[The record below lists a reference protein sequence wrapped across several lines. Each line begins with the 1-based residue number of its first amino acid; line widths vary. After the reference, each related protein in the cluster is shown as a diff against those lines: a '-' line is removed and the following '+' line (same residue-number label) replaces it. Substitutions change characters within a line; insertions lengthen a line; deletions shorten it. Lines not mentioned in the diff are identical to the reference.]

1 MATTN
6 DYLKGTKSVLPIL
19 TGLFPFGLIYGVSA
33 VTSGIPKVQAIA
45 MSFVVF
51 AGAAQISIVNSFAS
65 GISII
70 SAVAIAVL
78 INLRM
83 AMYGASIAD
92 SIRSDSLLTRAV
104 SSFLLTDQAYAV
116 SIVEKEKS
124 RNTNILK
131 FYMGAAFSIW
141 LTWQAA
147 TITGVIAGKTLPS
160 WLSLEFAVPLTFLAL
175 LGPFLIKSHF
185 AVSALTAGIV
195 MVLTQNV
202 PYNGGFFI
210 AVLSGIAA
218 GVLMKNRKG
227 DR

>member
-51 AGAAQISIVNSFAS
+51 AGAAQISIVNSFSS

-70 SAVAIAVL
+70 TAVAIAGL

-92 SIRSDSLLTRAV
+92 SIRSDRLLTRIF
-104 SSFLLTDQAYAV
+104 SSFLLTDQVYAV
-116 SIVEKEKS
+116 SITEKGKNM
-124 RNTNILK
+124 NTNIFK
-131 FYMGAAFSIW
+131 FYIGAALPIW

-147 TITGVIAGKTLPS
+147 TIIGVFAGKTLPS

-175 LGPFLIKSHF
+175 LGPFLVKSHF

-195 MVLTQNV
+195 MVLTRNV
-202 PYNGGFFI
+202 PYNAGFFI
-210 AVLSGIAA
+210 AVLSGITA
-218 GVLMKNRKG
+218 GFLIKNRKG